1 MGGNQSMRKSRQDL
15 IVNPQ
20 AAQFVQ
26 DKVKDN
32 CVTVFSKSSCPYCK
46 IAQRCLDDIG
56 AKYEVVELSSREDM
70 SDIQDVLMAMTGERT
85 VPQVFINGSCIGGG
99 ATTKML
105 HQEGRL
111 RNLVQECGGL
121 RQDGEN

>member
-1 MGGNQSMRKSRQDL
+1 MNS
-15 IVNPQ
+15 Q

-46 IAQRCLDDIG
+46 IAKRCLDDVG
-56 AKYEVVELSSREDM
+56 AKYESVELSDREDM
-70 SDIQDVLMAMTGERT
+70 SDIQDVLQAMTGERT
-85 VPQVFINGSCIGGG
+85 VSTTSFINGSCIGGG

-111 RNLVQECGGL
+111 RNLVQECGGI
-121 RQDGEN
+121 RQDGE